1 MFGIVSNIVVGL
13 LRSMFGL
20 VPGSG
25 SSATITLPEGSAT
38 ATGLHPS
45 GFANVG
51 LFFDSGQKLYWAF
64 SGAAVLRFD
73 DTGLRMV
80 GTGQY
85 AFASGD
91 PSGTAADTGLERLA
105 AGVIGTTD
113 GSTGTGWIQ
122 NSAGSSKVALGGG
135 TNVTITPAD
144 TGLSVT
150 LKAGRKYHFKV
161 ILWVTETTAADGLRV
176 DFDGGTATMTSFR
189 QNGYV
194 SDTVSV
200 RPLAQTTALATDVT
214 DTTTTGAAM
223 AVFEG
228 TLLVNAG
235 GTFVPR
241 YAKEADAAGAAI
253 TLNDAVMLVEDMP

>member
-13 LRSMFGL
+13 LRSMFGIRQ
-20 VPGSG
+20 SATSSSNTQIG
-25 SSATITLPEGSAT
+25 SSTNYLEVAV
-38 ATGLHPS
+38 
-45 GFANVG
+45 ANG
-51 LFFDSGQKLYWAF
+51 RFDFFV
-64 SGAAVLRFD
+64 SGAWVYSIRSD
-73 DTGLRMV
+73 
-80 GTGQY
+80 GTYSPAETQVIWTHSNGQL
-85 AFASGD
+85 
-91 PSGTAADTGLERLA
+91 GTADTGLERLA
-105 AGVIGTTD
+105 AGLIGTTD